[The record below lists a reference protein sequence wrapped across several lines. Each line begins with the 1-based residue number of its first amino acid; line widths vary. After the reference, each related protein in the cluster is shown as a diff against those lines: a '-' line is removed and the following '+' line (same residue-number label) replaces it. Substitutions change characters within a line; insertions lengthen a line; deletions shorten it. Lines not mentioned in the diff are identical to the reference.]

1 MHWCN
6 WWSCKECKE
15 AEDKHLSAAGQYT
28 VELLQDTTKPTSMC
42 WYAEKPWML
51 ICIAII
57 NACYHINRC
66 HADFF
71 CESVLILV
79 DDPWVWVGGRRR
91 LGCAVIQTGRIMN
104 AQRHAVAPL
113 LPCVACTLDQA
124 GVIVHSSPFFL
135 TFYSSIPPS
144 PHLFSSLLSSLPCS
158 SLTISPLS
166 CHLLSLISF
175 QAHK

>member
-1 MHWCN
+1 
-6 WWSCKECKE
+6 
-15 AEDKHLSAAGQYT
+15 
-28 VELLQDTTKPTSMC
+28 
-42 WYAEKPWML
+42 ML

-135 TFYSSIPPS
+135 TFYSSIPPPS
-144 PHLFSSLLSSLPCS
+144 SSLFFPPLVSSMFLSHYISSIMSSPLFDKLSSTQVS
-158 SLTISPLS
+158 W
-166 CHLLSLISF
+166 
-175 QAHK
+175 QAHICNVHIHVG